1 MACVYCFCRRDTVS
15 SGVSALKRA
24 RSESVRMRH
33 VRLPLHLSLTVCILL
48 WSSAGTSFMHLW
60 VSLSHFNG
68 FAYLY
73 NCCHPQN
80 VTDYFSDCPTNLRP
94 DRSAACQQSDPKIRK
109 PQRWNE
115 TDNRGSR
122 Y

>member
-1 MACVYCFCRRDTVS
+1 MY
-15 SGVSALKRA
+15 
-24 RSESVRMRH
+24 
-33 VRLPLHLSLTVCILL
+33 LL
-48 WSSAGTSFMHLW
+48 YSF
-60 VSLSHFNG
+60 SNFNG

-73 NCCHPQN
+73 NCSHPQSA
-80 VTDYFSDCPTNLRP
+80 TDYFSDCPTNLRP

-115 TDNRGSR
+115 TDHRGSR